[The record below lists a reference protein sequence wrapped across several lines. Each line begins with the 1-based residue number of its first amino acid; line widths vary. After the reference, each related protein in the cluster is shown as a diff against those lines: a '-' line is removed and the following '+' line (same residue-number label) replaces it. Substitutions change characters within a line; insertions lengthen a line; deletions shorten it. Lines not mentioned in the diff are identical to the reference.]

1 MRFLIIAQDAG
12 SSFHGMVY
20 RPYYLAKYLVRCG
33 HEVQVLAARYSH
45 LRRQNPIG
53 IGVERIDGIDY
64 EWLPGLEYRSASK
77 RAVNVL
83 WVALYLRI
91 NAGKIAKTYRP
102 DVVIVSSP
110 YPFHIY
116 GGEKIAR
123 YAGAKL
129 IFEVRD
135 LWPLTLT
142 ELGGISPSHPY
153 IRWMASAEEHAYKV
167 ADKVVSVLP
176 AADQY
181 MKSKGMAAEKFAYI
195 PNGVDP
201 DEWSVEEQRL
211 PEQLGNAIERAR
223 SKGRFIVGYLGAH
236 GLANSLEPLVR
247 AAARVGDLPVSVFMV
262 GHGPEKAALKEIA
275 DQQTPVNVEFF
286 DPIPKVCVAAFLRR
300 IDAAYLGSLPSPL
313 YRYGIS
319 PNKMMDYLI
328 AGVPI
333 IYANK
338 AANDPVS
345 DAQCGVSV
353 APANVEEI
361 AGAMRV
367 LASLSGEARREM
379 GLRGRE
385 HAENV
390 FSYPV
395 LVKQYLELVER

>member
-1 MRFLIIAQDAG
+1 M
-12 SSFHGMVY
+12 
-20 RPYYLAKYLVRCG
+20 
-33 HEVQVLAARYSH
+33 
-45 LRRQNPIG
+45 
-53 IGVERIDGIDY
+53 
-64 EWLPGLEYRSASK
+64 
-77 RAVNVL
+77 
-83 WVALYLRI
+83 
-91 NAGKIAKTYRP
+91 
-102 DVVIVSSP
+102 
-110 YPFHIY
+110 
-116 GGEKIAR
+116 
-123 YAGAKL
+123 
-129 IFEVRD
+129 
-135 LWPLTLT
+135 
-142 ELGGISPSHPY
+142 
-153 IRWMASAEEHAYKV
+153 
-167 ADKVVSVLP
+167 
-176 AADQY
+176 
-181 MKSKGMAAEKFAYI
+181 
-195 PNGVDP
+195 
-201 DEWSVEEQRL
+201 
-211 PEQLGNAIERAR
+211 
-223 SKGRFIVGYLGAH
+223 
-236 GLANSLEPLVR
+236 EPLVR